1 MRLAPAK
8 IIVAVVEDKGAVVVA
23 AVVAAAAAEEDGTDP
38 FQTGQHL
45 SSCCNLAF

>member
-1 MRLAPAK
+1 
-8 IIVAVVEDKGAVVVA
+8 VV
-23 AVVAAAAAEEDGTDP
+23 VVAAAAVEEDGTDP

>member
-8 IIVAVVEDKGAVVVA
+8 IIVAVVEEMGAVVVVA
-23 AVVAAAAAEEDGTDP
+23 AVAAAVEEDGTDP

>member
-8 IIVAVVEDKGAVVVA
+8 IIVAVVEDKGAVVVVA
-23 AVVAAAAAEEDGTDP
+23 AVAAAVEEDGTDP